1 MSSSILFST
10 QQEQEHVFLYTC
22 NPPFISCFQHQK
34 KWITLFGLLRS
45 HRIYL
50 HVSLTKSN
58 VVRGIVEEEKLIFED
73 RARIYIYE
81 LWNNLRNKIIIIV
94 KYIKYLCVRWLK
106 IEKGC
111 VIKKEIQELNCVL
124 TSIHNCMCVCS
135 YILHGLSWTWP
146 GFIWLLTREFVD

>member
-1 MSSSILFST
+1 VAGMSSSILFST

-81 LWNNLRNKIIIIV
+81 LW
-94 KYIKYLCVRWLK
+94 
-106 IEKGC
+106 
-111 VIKKEIQELNCVL
+111 
-124 TSIHNCMCVCS
+124 
-135 YILHGLSWTWP
+135 
-146 GFIWLLTREFVD
+146 